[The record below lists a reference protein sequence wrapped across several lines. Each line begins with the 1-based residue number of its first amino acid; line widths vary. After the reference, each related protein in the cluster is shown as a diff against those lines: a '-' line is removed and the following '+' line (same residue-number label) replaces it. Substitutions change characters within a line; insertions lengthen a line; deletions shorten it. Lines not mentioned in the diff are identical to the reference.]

1 MESGQELV
9 GVLNLNLDGVR
20 LEVGRERESNVE
32 SVDADVEED

>member
-20 LEVGRERESNVE
+20 LEVGRELESNVE